1 MREFDIL
8 KCKNTHVPKYYLLYS
23 TGDSKKPIQSYF
35 VCENC
40 ANSPLYND
48 PNAIIHMEELREGT
62 RITIPSLKE
71 LKYPED
77 FPADFLKDKQG
88 IYLD

>member
-1 MREFDIL
+1 MREFDVL
-8 KCKNTHVPKYYLLYS
+8 KCQNTHRPKYYLLYS
-23 TGDSKKPIQSYF
+23 TGDSKKPLQAYF

-40 ANSPLYND
+40 SSSTLYND
-48 PNAIIHMEELREGT
+48 QNSIIHIEVLTEGT
-62 RITIPSLKE
+62 KIMVPSLKE

-77 FPADFLKDKQG
+77 FADLLKDKKG